1 MKRNSY
7 FIKYML
13 IVFKVLKLM
22 ERKPY
27 EALRSDFDGDIE
39 LDEISVFETLKSMKI
54 ENFSE

>member
-1 MKRNSY
+1 
-7 FIKYML
+7 ML
-13 IVFKVLKLM
+13 IVFKVFKLM

-54 ENFSE
+54 ENISE